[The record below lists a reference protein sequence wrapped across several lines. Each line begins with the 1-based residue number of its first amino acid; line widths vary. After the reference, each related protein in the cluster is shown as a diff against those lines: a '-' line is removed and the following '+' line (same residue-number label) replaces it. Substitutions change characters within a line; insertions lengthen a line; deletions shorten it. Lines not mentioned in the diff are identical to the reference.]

1 MYSDDNAD
9 GEANIYSHIQFSW
22 SFKHD
27 DLKKAVLSLLVN
39 DELQSDANVITMVK
53 LIKDQFQDENEMFA
67 WTKDIFEKV
76 KIQLLDKRLKLWALF
91 NFIYIKYGTS
101 FAKNVQFNYIYISVK
116 TTEGYDLGHVHRSGL
131 SGRYKYHS
139 TDDNADIFRA
149 ARLGD
154 VYLHGEHFFLIYRN
168 GFWFITNERF
178 GPNNNADKNNKLGSF
193 LRVQTTGK

>member
-9 GEANIYSHIQFSW
+9 GEANIYAHIQFSW

-76 KIQLLDKRLKLWALF
+76 KIQLLDKRLKL
-91 NFIYIKYGTS
+91 
-101 FAKNVQFNYIYISVK
+101 
-116 TTEGYDLGHVHRSGL
+116 
-131 SGRYKYHS
+131 
-139 TDDNADIFRA
+139 
-149 ARLGD
+149 
-154 VYLHGEHFFLIYRN
+154 
-168 GFWFITNERF
+168 
-178 GPNNNADKNNKLGSF
+178 
-193 LRVQTTGK
+193 